1 MINGDGDGEEDGKIL
16 VVNDKRYKEEKARD
30 RQKQGDKSKYL
41 RSRNLGNL
49 GAVSVAIISRGIFR
63 ERTLCNVYKDH
74 CETAG
79 VLLRT
84 P

>member
-16 VVNDKRYKEEKARD
+16 VVNDKRYKGEKALIRE
-30 RQKQGDKSKYL
+30 STV
-41 RSRNLGNL
+41 L
-49 GAVSVAIISRGIFR
+49 GAASVAIISRGMFH